1 MRVVLLW
8 TLFPTARTWGAPLPY
23 TPSGDGVREGCD
35 PLALSRGLFWH
46 GVGFPTMRVVLL
58 WTLFPTAR
66 AWGAPLPYTPSGT
79 GCERAAT
86 LSRSPGG
93 CSFEGLVSDDAGYSF
108 ERFCFRR
115 RRAWGAPLPYIPS
128 GDGVREGSHPLALSR
143 RVFGWGDFGFGG
155 DGMVFYGGR
164 EKRRRVGGVRVRA

>member
-1 MRVVLLW
+1 MQAVFEGFCFRQRGRGALRS
-8 TLFPTARTWGAPLPY
+8 PTPLGRWGAKGFTSSRALP
-23 TPSGDGVREGCD
+23 
-35 PLALSRGLFWH
+35 GLFWWEFW
-46 GVGFPTMRVVLL
+46 FPTMRAALMMV
-58 WTLFPTAR
+58 FPMVR
-66 AWGAPLPYTPSGT
+66 AWGALLPYTPSGT
-79 GCERAAT
+79 GCERAAP

-115 RRAWGAPLPYIPS
+115 RGAWGAPLPYIPS

-143 RVFGWGDFGFGG
+143 RVFGWGDFGFDG

-164 EKRRRVGGVRVRA
+164 EKRRRVGGVCVRA